1 MQIAVLDDY
10 QGVAQGYADWAS
22 LGKDA
27 KLTAFKEPIRGEDA
41 LAKQLAPFDVVVGM
55 RERTAF
61 PKGLLNRL
69 PNLKLL
75 ITTGMQNAS
84 FDMEAATELGIP
96 VAGTGGAAGESTG
109 ELTWGI
115 MIALM
120 RGIAFEDAAVKQGA
134 WQTTIGPGLKGKTL
148 GLLGL
153 GRIGG
158 QMAGYAHAF
167 GMPVIA
173 WSQNLT
179 EARAKECGAK
189 LVTKD
194 DLFKLADVI
203 SIHLRLSARTTKLV
217 GARELGLMKP
227 TAYLLNSSRGPIVDE
242 AALIDAL
249 NKGKIAGAGLDVYDE
264 EPMPKEHPLRKAK
277 NAVLTPHLG
286 YVTQEAL
293 RTMYSDAVADIRAA
307 AAGEAIRV
315 LNQDVLKRSN
325 LRKLR

>member
-1 MQIAVLDDY
+1 
-10 QGVAQGYADWAS
+10 
-22 LGKDA
+22 
-27 KLTAFKEPIRGEDA
+27 
-41 LAKQLAPFDVVVGM
+41 
-55 RERTAF
+55 
-61 PKGLLNRL
+61 
-69 PNLKLL
+69 
-75 ITTGMQNAS
+75 
-84 FDMEAATELGIP
+84 
-96 VAGTGGAAGESTG
+96 
-109 ELTWGI
+109 
-115 MIALM
+115 M
-120 RGIAFEDAAVKQGA
+120 RGIAFEDAADKQCA